1 MGTFGHYYEKAAF
14 RSGVDYL
21 IGETRIVFSYRDV
34 VSFDIDCNKAASREI
49 ARLCR
54 ALEEGLDLTEG
65 LSEFDEFSTYADD
78 ILQALDRYG
87 FLTETAPPKAGRTIS
102 GAAFWTEVAAF
113 VERAKVKARPVL
125 YEALRS
131 RRTSRAQLIRYAT
144 EYYHTVRAGPGI
156 IAGSL
161 AHAGDRKTREILE
174 QYLASELGHDELIA
188 AALGSVG
195 VATAELDRTLP
206 LPETFSI
213 ITSLQVAADQEPL
226 TFKALVFLMEEAS
239 PEFHQ
244 AFVSAC
250 EHEGLAAAF
259 WRPITDHARIND
271 EGAHGSISQ
280 RLLTQVEV
288 VTQEERWVVLKQAMT
303 MIENLVALEH
313 ALMRDP

>member
-1 MGTFGHYYEKAAF
+1 MSIVIHYYRRAAF
-14 RSGVDYL
+14 RPGVEYL

-34 VSFDIDCNKAASREI
+34 VSFDIDCNTAASREI

-54 ALEEGLDLTEG
+54 ALEEGLDLRNG
-65 LSEFDEFSTYADD
+65 LPQFDEFAPYADD

-87 FLTETAPPKAGRTIS
+87 FLTETAPSEAGRTIS

-113 VERAKVKARPVL
+113 VERAKVKARPIL

-131 RRTSRAQLIRYAT
+131 GRTSRAQLIRYAK
-144 EYYHTVRAGPGI
+144 EYYHVVRAGPGI

-161 AHAGDRKTREILE
+161 AHAGDRISRAILE
-174 QYLASELGHDELIA
+174 QFLASELGHDRLIA
-188 AALGSVG
+188 AALASVG
-195 VATAELDRTLP
+195 IAEAEIDRSLP

-213 ITSLQVAADQEPL
+213 ISALQVAADQEPL

-250 EHEGLAAAF
+250 EYEGLGSAF
-259 WRPITDHARIND
+259 WKPITEHAGIND

-280 RLLTQVEV
+280 RLLARVEA

-313 ALMRDP
+313 ALMCDP

>member
-1 MGTFGHYYEKAAF
+1 MATCVHYYQRAAF
-14 RSGVDYL
+14 RPGVEYL
-21 IGETRIVFSYRDV
+21 IGDTRVVLSYRDV
-34 VSFDIDCNKAASREI
+34 VSFDIDCNKAASGEI

-54 ALEEGLDLTEG
+54 ALEEGIDLTNG
-65 LSEFDEFSTYADD
+65 LPRFDQFAPYADD

-87 FLTETAPPKAGRTIS
+87 FLTETAPPEAGRTIS

-113 VERAKVKARPVL
+113 VERAKVKARPIL

-131 RRTSRAQLIRYAT
+131 GRTSRAQLIRYAK
-144 EYYHTVRAGPGI
+144 EYYHVVRAGPGV

-161 AHAGDRKTREILE
+161 AHAGDRATRGILE
-174 QYLASELGHDELIA
+174 QFLASELGHDKLIA
-188 AALGSVG
+188 SALASVG
-195 VATAELDRTLP
+195 ITEAEIDRALP

-213 ITSLQVAADQEPL
+213 ISALQVAADQEPL

-250 EHEGLAAAF
+250 DYEGLPTAF
-259 WRPITDHARIND
+259 WRPITDHAGIND

-280 RLLTQVEV
+280 RLLAQVEA
-288 VTQEERWVVLKQAMT
+288 VTREERCVVLKQAMT

-313 ALMRDP
+313 ALLRDP